1 MRPYL
6 VLFAYAF
13 LSLAPAFGA
22 AQSDVAAQTIDP
34 HAVFEER
41 CNRCHVPHAGQF
53 ARKVL
58 TMLPGG
64 MIAIEKTNK
73 PIEAFLANIYINSVI
88 VGVLAL
94 GVIYTLVQVLDVWG
108 AVGWVKRY
116 QSTSRVSD
124 SLVERAPYA
133 VKPMAELL
141 RDTPSE
147 RRLSSVSARAI
158 LDSVGSRLSEA
169 GEITRYFRQL
179 LIFLGLFGTFFGLM
193 QTLRGVVNVVNEL
206 AASVEGTG
214 AIANLFA
221 QLALPLEGM
230 GVAFSSS
237 ILGIGGSLILGFL
250 ELQANQAQGRFY
262 NDLEDWLAKI
272 SRVGID
278 MGEGGGSG
286 AFANALLEQ
295 LTESLD
301 SLVSVTR
308 KVEDSRAR
316 SSDTLSGL
324 AAELATL
331 NDRLG
336 RQDDA
341 LTTLKDRATDD
352 TMTRHVRSIDTTLQ
366 SFTND
371 QSVEREA
378 IFRDLRTELRALAKT
393 IDTAIQRALEA
404 RR

>member
-1 MRPYL
+1 MANTYDDSGLRARAHHFGSPL
-6 VLFAYAF
+6 RNFVQML
-13 LSLAPAFGA
+13 AFGMVVTYISYLA
-22 AQSDVAAQTIDP
+22 WPT
-34 HAVFEER
+34 
-41 CNRCHVPHAGQF
+41 
-53 ARKVL
+53 L
-58 TMLPGG
+58 
-64 MIAIEKTNK
+64 
-73 PIEAFLANIYINSVI
+73 IEAFLANIYINSVI